1 MDILTTATDS
11 YITTISGFVSQFTQW
26 GQWLFYSLLT
36 INIVW
41 MCLWYAFDKESFSAS
56 MGSFIKKFFTICLFY
71 TILMNHSWLT
81 SLLQSATT
89 MGSTLTGAQ
98 TDPSSII
105 SEGIG
110 IANKVIAPVS
120 GTGLLSISFSAII
133 ILIVYVIIIFV
144 FLSIALQL
152 ALTLIIT
159 TALITFSTFFL
170 GFAALSATTQIAR
183 NTLDV
188 ILSNCMK
195 LLGIYLVVACGS
207 KTIIN
212 VTNSIQTSTVSNFD
226 SYVWLLSVVIL
237 FWLVAKNLP
246 EQIAKIV
253 SNHVQ
258 ESHGHETAS
267 MAIAASQ
274 YSGMAISAG
283 RTVTTAALD
292 TAGAA
297 GKIASSATYNAM
309 TTNSKSNSFKE
320 GIANSAKDIK
330 NTVTGTVSDHFSNL
344 KDKMQGGSGTVQR
357 SSDIP
362 GVASRLYSASHNR
375 NSAFE
380 PPTNKPPSS
389 SS

>member
-1 MDILTTATDS
+1 MDVLTTATNS
-11 YITTISGFVSQFTQW
+11 YITTISGFVGQFTDW

-41 MCLWYAFDKESFSAS
+41 MCLWYAFDKDSFSAS
-56 MGSFIKKFFTICLFY
+56 MGSFIKKFFMICLFY
-71 TILMNHSWLT
+71 TIMMNHSWLT
-81 SLLQSATT
+81 SLLQSSTM

-120 GTGLLSISFSAII
+120 GTSLLGINFSAII

-144 FLSIALQL
+144 FMSIALQL

-170 GFAALSATTQIAR
+170 GFAALSATSSIAK

-188 ILSNCMK
+188 ILGNCMK

-207 KTIIN
+207 KTILSVSN
-212 VTNSIQTSTVSNFD
+212 TIQTSTVSNLD
-226 SYVWLLSVVIL
+226 SYVWLLAVVIL

-246 EQIAKIV
+246 EQIAKII
-253 SNHVQ
+253 SFHVQ
-258 ESHGHETAS
+258 ESHGHEAAT

-274 YSGMAISAG
+274 YSSMALSAG
-283 RTVTTAALD
+283 RTLTSATID

-297 GKIASSATYNAM
+297 GKVASSAAYNAK
-309 TTNSKSNSFKE
+309 TNIGQSPSIKQGISNTAS
-320 GIANSAKDIK
+320 DIK
-330 NTVTGTVSDHFSNL
+330 NAVSGTVSDHFSNI
-344 KDKMQGGSGTVQR
+344 KNKMQGGGGTVKR

-362 GVASRLYSASHNR
+362 GVAARLYQASHNR

-380 PPTNKPPSS
+380 PPTNKSPTSGS
-389 SS
+389 